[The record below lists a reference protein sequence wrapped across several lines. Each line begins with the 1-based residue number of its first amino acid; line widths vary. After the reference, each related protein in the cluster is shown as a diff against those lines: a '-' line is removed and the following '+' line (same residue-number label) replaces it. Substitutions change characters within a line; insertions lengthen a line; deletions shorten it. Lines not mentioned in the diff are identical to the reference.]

1 MKEETDMRRITV
13 RETRQELSRLEE
25 LLAKGEVTI
34 TRRGKPVARL
44 LPIGSR
50 PIPSHRELRES
61 MPRLRRGSER
71 LQREE
76 RDAR

>member
-1 MKEETDMRRITV
+1 MKSITV
-13 RETRQELSRLEE
+13 RETRQGLSRLEE
-25 LLAKGEVTI
+25 LLAEGEVTI

-44 LPIGSR
+44 LPIGGGR
-50 PIPSHRELRES
+50 PIPSHKDLRDCI
-61 MPRLRRGSER
+61 PRLRRGSER

>member
-1 MKEETDMRRITV
+1 MKSITV

-25 LLAKGEVTI
+25 LLAEGEVTI

-44 LPIGSR
+44 LPIGGSR
-50 PIPSHRELRES
+50 PVPSHKDLRDCI
-61 MPRLRRGSER
+61 PRLRRGSER

>member
-1 MKEETDMRRITV
+1 MRSITV
-13 RETRQELSRLEE
+13 RETRRGLSRLEE
-25 LLAKGEVTI
+25 LLSEGEVTI

-44 LPIGSR
+44 LPMGEKRS
-50 PIPSHRELRES
+50 IPSHKDLRES

-71 LQREE
+71 IQREE